1 MKVMTFSQGCGNEAT
16 VTTEQ
21 PVEKT
26 GRRLRLT
33 PRAQT
38 HIAQIIVGLFGAV
51 TALMSLQLK
60 LWVSF
65 GPGPGFFPFA
75 MGMLLVLLAL
85 LWVVETR
92 RVGFNVAESVSRVRV
107 VSVIASLLVLVALM
121 EPIGF
126 QISMALFLFFHLRV
140 IGRQGW
146 IMTIVVTALGSFGA
160 FALFNNV
167 LGVRL
172 PVAALPFL
180 QNLGL

>member
-1 MKVMTFSQGCGNEAT
+1 M
-16 VTTEQ
+16 EQ
-21 PVEKT
+21 SAEKT
-26 GRRLRLT
+26 RRPQRLT
-33 PRAQT
+33 PRIQT
-38 HIAQIIVGLFGAV
+38 RIAQIVVGLFGVA

-75 MGMLLVLLAL
+75 MGVLLVVLAL

-92 RVGFNVAESVSRVRV
+92 RVGFVVAESVSRVRV

-126 QISMALFLFFHLRV
+126 QISMALFLFFHLKV
-140 IGRQGW
+140 IGRRGW
-146 IMTIVVTALGSFGA
+146 VMTVVVTALGSFGA